1 MLTAVIAGERD
12 PRVLAEMARG
22 RMRRKTAR
30 LEEALDCSF
39 FTREHAFVLQMM
51 LANIDHLTAQVAVL
65 DERIGATL
73 GETAASAGRTQTFL
87 GAKLRRLCRHMPRK
101 KAQAVIMRAQIV
113 IAHALLSDPEA
124 SYQDLGPGYY
134 EQRVGAR
141 RRAAGHVRSLQR
153 LGYNVTIEPIDPETG
168 ELAS

>member
-1 MLTAVIAGERD
+1 
-12 PRVLAEMARG
+12 
-22 RMRRKTAR
+22 
-30 LEEALDCSF
+30 
-39 FTREHAFVLQMM
+39 
-51 LANIDHLTAQVAVL
+51 
-65 DERIGATL
+65 
-73 GETAASAGRTQTFL
+73 
-87 GAKLRRLCRHMPRK
+87 
-101 KAQAVIMRAQIV
+101 MRAQIV

-134 EQRVGAR
+134 EQRAGAR